1 MIVMP
6 VFESKRKVQ
15 ATGSSLSI
23 TLPAFFVKANE
34 VEKGS
39 LLKVFYN
46 LDGVMIVSCG
56 DDSEAMLKHLTS
68 IQSMLNEKVNMKRAE
83 DERANE
89 REN

>member
-1 MIVMP
+1 MIMP

-23 TLPAFFVKANE
+23 TLPAFFVKVNE

-56 DDSEAMLKHLTS
+56 DDAEAILEHLTS
-68 IQSMLNEKVNMKRAE
+68 IQNMLDEQVNVRRAE
-83 DERANE
+83 DERASE

>member
-1 MIVMP
+1 MP

-23 TLPAFFVKANE
+23 TLPAFFVKVNE

-56 DDSEAMLKHLTS
+56 DDSEATLEHLTS
-68 IQSMLNEKVNMKRAE
+68 IQSMLDEKVNVRRTE
-83 DERANE
+83 DEHASE